1 MARRKYLEKCAA
13 ESIELKVLRS
23 CPKRKREKR

>member
-1 MARRKYLEKCAA
+1 MARRKYLEKCTL
-13 ESIELKVLRS
+13 ESFESKILRS